1 LPRFKEILERAFQ
14 ASPDWRGEYP
24 LTKRGYFIG
33 LGTIFAAAYS
43 QYVVKAFGPILEMLI
58 IYGIPIWVVSFL
70 CGSAILRRTFHHT
83 PQALKFGLGLFGIFA
98 LLGLLAASGIFSI
111 IVTIDPHAQS
121 LLQKPNPVLHVPP
134 EFAWIMVWLS
144 LLVVGPAE
152 EYLFRGFVYGGL
164 LSLFRNRHWL
174 ILAFFSALL
183 FPAAHL
189 YYALVYG
196 IASLALFAELL
207 AIGTAFAAT
216 YYLSGGNLFI
226 PVVLHGLY
234 DASGFLTVALSPTI
248 GLALRFAMMG
258 TGILVGLVLLLRGF
272 SSPSSAL
279 PDPKKTGSGKP

>member
-1 LPRFKEILERAFQ
+1 LPGFKEILERAFQ

-33 LGTIFAAAYS
+33 LGAIFTAAYS

-70 CGSAILRRTFHHT
+70 CGSAIIRRTFHHT
-83 PQALKFGLGLFGIFA
+83 LPALKFGLGLFGIFS
-98 LLGLLAASGIFSI
+98 LLGILAASGIFSI

-121 LLQKPNPVLHVPP
+121 LLQKPNPVLHIPP
-134 EFAWIMVWLS
+134 EFAWVMVWLS

-174 ILAFFSALL
+174 FLAFFSALL
-183 FPAAHL
+183 FSAAHL
-189 YYALVYG
+189 YYALVFG

-207 AIGTAFAAT
+207 AVGTGFAAT

-234 DASGFLTVALSPTI
+234 DATGFMTVAVSAKAGLVLRITMMAAGI
-248 GLALRFAMMG
+248 IVGLALL
-258 TGILVGLVLLLRGF
+258 IRGF
-272 SSPSSAL
+272 FSRSSSF
-279 PDPKKTGSGKP
+279 PDSKRSGSKGP